1 MEIAKLIF
9 LILILIVASLV
20 IGFSLAQN
28 TKTEGLG
35 SVITGQATD
44 TSRGTLGAED
54 RLNNNIWYA
63 SATFLILVALAGVF
77 FSK

>member
-1 MEIAKLIF
+1 MEIFRFIF
-9 LILILIVASLV
+9 LILILITASLV
-20 IGFSLAQN
+20 IVFSLAQN

-44 TSRGTLGAED
+44 SSRGTLGAEE

-63 SATFLILVALAGVF
+63 SIAFLILVALAGVLIG
-77 FSK
+77 K